1 MIRRTDRPASVG
13 VAALFAALVL
23 AATAS
28 CAQRDEGADGCL
40 VATVG
45 DVPLYRSDVER
56 ARSLELPRLD
66 PARAER
72 LLVEASIVWLSEQ
85 SDSPRPSRIDVPA
98 AIQAHKR
105 FLRVREVG
113 GGKTIDWLRSARQ
126 EIAANRGKLGVTTG
140 ACAAPAA
147 STD

>member
-1 MIRRTDRPASVG
+1 MIRRTDRAVLVS
-13 VAALFAALVL
+13 VAALAVAVALV
-23 AATAS
+23 ATAS
-28 CAQRDEGADGCL
+28 CARTGDGPDGCL

-45 DVPLYRSDVER
+45 EVPLYRADVER

-85 SDSPRPSRIDVPA
+85 TDSPRPSRVDVPA

-105 FLRVREVG
+105 FLRVREGG
-113 GGKTIDWLRSARQ
+113 GGKTVDWLRSARQ

-140 ACAAPAA
+140 ACATAPASA
-147 STD
+147 D